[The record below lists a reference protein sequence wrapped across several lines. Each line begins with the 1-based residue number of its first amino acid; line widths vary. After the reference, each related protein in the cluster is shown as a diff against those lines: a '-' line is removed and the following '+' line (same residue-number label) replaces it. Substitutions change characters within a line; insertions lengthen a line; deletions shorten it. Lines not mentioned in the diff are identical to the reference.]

1 MPLADSIE
9 RSRAVRSMILLLIL
23 AAAAVARFWGLGT
36 GIPFAVGI
44 DEPQVVGRALAIL
57 HTGDWNTHLFDY
69 PTLVIYLQAT
79 VAIVRFLWGA
89 IRGEWASLDAFNI
102 ASVYMT
108 GRIVAASI
116 GVATVWLTYRL
127 GRSLAAPG
135 AALLAA
141 AIVAVGPSN
150 VRESHFILT
159 DVPTT
164 ALTTAAVW
172 LSVRAARKRTIG
184 AYAWAGALCGLSA
197 GAKYT
202 GGVAIVAAATAWVIH
217 ERSSADRWMKAAA
230 LVLAAAFAF
239 FIAAPYTILDL
250 PGFLDGFAHQFA
262 RFAAHAPAGA
272 EPGWLTYLKHLSL
285 IARWRVPLAVTGILI
300 LLWRRETR
308 IAWAPPIVFCG
319 VYFYALSTHRPIFAR
334 YALPLG
340 PMISLFMS
348 IAALAIVGL
357 SRRVQGLRRAWV
369 QRLAYAAAVLLLVT
383 PPLRVTV
390 QWLAALRHPDTR
402 VYAAQWLQMNAPA
415 GARVA
420 VENSGP
426 TNLGA
431 AGFHVVA
438 TLVLLDRPPDWYRP
452 RADYLIVSAGD
463 LARYGGY
470 LSQGPIVFQIAP
482 TPQRWGPPITVIKVS
497 TAARPGIGQ

>member
-1 MPLADSIE
+1 MSLVDSIE
-9 RSRAVRSMILLLIL
+9 RSRPVRGTILFLIL
-23 AAAAVARFWGLGT
+23 AVAALARFWALGA

-69 PTLVIYLQAT
+69 PTLVIYLQAI

-89 IRGEWASLDAFNI
+89 VRGEWASLDAFNI

-116 GVATVWLTYRL
+116 GIATVWLTYRL
-127 GRSLAAPG
+127 GCAISTRAVG
-135 AALLAA
+135 LLAA
-141 AIVAVGPSN
+141 AQLAVGPSH

-172 LSVRAARKRTIG
+172 LAVRAGKTRTTR
-184 AYAWAGALCGLSA
+184 AYAWAGALCGLAA

-202 GGVAIVAAATAWVIH
+202 GGVALIAVAAAWVIH
-217 ERSSADRWMKAAA
+217 ERSAADRWTKAAA
-230 LVLAAAFAF
+230 AVAAAIAAF
-239 FIAAPYTILDL
+239 LIAAPYTVLDL

-262 RFAAHAPAGA
+262 RFAINRPGSEPA
-272 EPGWLTYLKHLSL
+272 WILYVKHLSL
-285 IARWRVPLAVTGILI
+285 TARWRVPLAIVGIV
-300 LLWRRETR
+300 
-308 IAWAPPIVFCG
+308 IALSRAGLRAKWMPPIVFALA
-319 VYFYALSTHRPIFAR
+319 YFYVLGTHTPVFAR
-334 YALPLG
+334 YALPLA
-340 PMISLFMS
+340 PMLALLTSLV
-348 IAALAIVGL
+348 IVEL
-357 SRRVQGLRRAWV
+357 IRVACRVPVLSSRRAARAFAV
-369 QRLAYAAAVLLLVT
+369 VVIAVLLFPGVRMT
-383 PPLRVTV
+383 AAWLRA
-390 QWLAALRHPDTR
+390 QKHPDTR
-402 VYAAQWLQMNAPA
+402 TVAVEWLQQNAPP

-426 TNLGA
+426 TNLSA

-438 TLVLLDRPPDWYRP
+438 TLVLLDRPADWYRS
-452 RADYLIVSAGD
+452 RADYLIVSSGD
-463 LARYGGY
+463 LTRYSGY
-470 LSQGPIVFQIAP
+470 LSQGSAVFQIAP

-497 TAARPGIGQ
+497 NTAGPGRGQ